1 MSSCLN
7 FGLGG
12 GGVYFFGGVGFWF
25 AGFFKVLSPQETEE
39 KPFFSQ
45 PRPLLPASSPG
56 RDTRWQRSPGQGQ
69 RHGEKMG
76 KKEKKKSGDKK
87 KQQWVSNRLP
97 AGKAVLLREPCPLHV
112 PRGMPVYLALEKSNS
127 SHCGDAQGCRHTGRD
142 GYICCSS
149 SPSKPRKAYF

>member
-76 KKEKKKSGDKK
+76 KKEKKKVEIKK
-87 KQQWVSNRLP
+87 
-97 AGKAVLLREPCPLHV
+97 
-112 PRGMPVYLALEKSNS
+112 NS
-127 SHCGDAQGCRHTGRD
+127 SGFLTGCLQGKQSC
-142 GYICCSS
+142 
-149 SPSKPRKAYF
+149 